1 MIDVTNIRDIM
12 SKDLKTVD
20 LRNNVFDVAMLMKN
34 HDIGFVPV
42 VDNGKL
48 IGVVTDRDLV
58 IRGFANKKTDAST
71 IEEVMTKGNRS
82 ISPDMSI
89 EDAADQMANQK
100 VRRLTVVENGNLVG
114 VVALADLAVRQLSE
128 DKAGQALSEIS
139 ENVDHSTFLQ

>member
-20 LRNNVFDVAMLMKN
+20 LSNNVFDVAMLMKN

-42 VDNGKL
+42 VDKGKL

-58 IRGFANKKTDAST
+58 IRGFANKKTDVST

-89 EDAADQMANQK
+89 EDAADQMAKQK

-114 VVALADLAVRQLSE
+114 VVALADLAVRQISE

-139 ENVDHSTFLQ
+139 ENVDHSVLQ

>member
-1 MIDVTNIRDIM
+1 MTNIRDIM

-20 LRNNVFDVAMLMKN
+20 LSNNVFDVAMLMKN

-42 VDNGKL
+42 VDKGKL

-58 IRGFANKKTDAST
+58 IRGFANKKTDVST

-89 EDAADQMANQK
+89 EDAADQMAKQK

-114 VVALADLAVRQLSE
+114 VVALADLAVRQISE

-139 ENVDHSTFLQ
+139 ENVDHSVLQ